1 MQIKTLLHSKGFA
14 LSLVLKVRVSG
25 TRKWP
30 IHQAKKSVGPVC
42 LTRALNIHIRIRQ
55 NTYSNRAIGK
65 TIRFVKELS
74 LAIRT
79 ICTNGKFLSRLVW
92 PFLVNCLLYVISGS
106 GGFKMRNGAKLDC
119 ISLQGHP
126 MTWFCKITVTK
137 RQIYTTSKSL
147 KLQKG

>member
-42 LTRALNIHIRIRQ
+42 LTRALNIHIPIRQ

-79 ICTNGKFLSRLVW
+79 ICAICTNGEFLSRFGQLPAV
-92 PFLVNCLLYVISGS
+92 C
-106 GGFKMRNGAKLDC
+106 
-119 ISLQGHP
+119 H
-126 MTWFCKITVTK
+126 
-137 RQIYTTSKSL
+137 
-147 KLQKG
+147 

>member
-1 MQIKTLLHSKGFA
+1 MQIKNLLHSKGFA

-30 IHQAKKSVGPVC
+30 IH

-55 NTYSNRAIGK
+55 NTHSNLAIGK

-79 ICTNGKFLSRLVW
+79 TCTNGKFLSRLV
-92 PFLVNCLLYVISGS
+92 
-106 GGFKMRNGAKLDC
+106 
-119 ISLQGHP
+119 
-126 MTWFCKITVTK
+126 
-137 RQIYTTSKSL
+137 
-147 KLQKG
+147 